1 MKGAT
6 TNRACSSPLADVAI
20 ADFIAVAMQLRF
32 FMFGHDVE
40 TYAKEALS
48 ALWPTAVE

>member
-6 TNRACSSPLADVAI
+6 TNRACFCPLADVAVT
-20 ADFIAVAMQLRF
+20 DPVAVAMQLRF

-48 ALWPTAVE
+48 ALWPTATE

>member
-6 TNRACSSPLADVAI
+6 TNRACCSLAGIAVA
-20 ADFIAVAMQLRF
+20 DSIAVAMQLRF

-48 ALWPTAVE
+48 ALWPTATE